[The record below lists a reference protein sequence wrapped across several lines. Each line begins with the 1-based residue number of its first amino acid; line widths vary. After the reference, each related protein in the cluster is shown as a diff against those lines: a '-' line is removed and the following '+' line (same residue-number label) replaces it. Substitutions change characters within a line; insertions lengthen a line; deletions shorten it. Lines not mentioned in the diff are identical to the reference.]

1 MEKLKKDYTILYK
14 LQDEILSL
22 VKSLDNDFYLTG
34 GTALHRFYFDFRYSD
49 DLDFFVSNANS
60 INEEFNEIIDILHEK
75 NYTIKIQINARD
87 MKRIFINDIL
97 QVDFV
102 NDRVYREGKSN
113 YLDGVR
119 VDNLYNILAN
129 KLSALYDREEPKD
142 IFDILSISQNT
153 FFDWKD
159 ILKIYDK
166 KATFDKDYL
175 IAKVKFISEHLDI
188 FDSIQKT
195 DSKNIIINKE
205 IILKLLNDMN
215 NEMLNSLN

>member
-159 ILKIYDK
+159 IS
-166 KATFDKDYL
+166 T
-175 IAKVKFISEHLDI
+175 
-188 FDSIQKT
+188 
-195 DSKNIIINKE
+195 
-205 IILKLLNDMN
+205 
-215 NEMLNSLN
+215 